1 MRLLFVV
8 SARQRRTAGWVN
20 EVAWGGIR
28 RRKSE
33 EKTDKCLVEIRKLSV
48 FLFIDLLFG
57 SDYSLGFLLFS

>member
-8 SARQRRTAGWVN
+8 SARQRRTAGWAN

-28 RRKSE
+28 RKSE
-33 EKTDKCLVEIRKLSV
+33 EEIDKCLVENRKLCV

-57 SDYSLGFLLFS
+57 SVYSLGFLLFS